1 MTAPDTARY
10 ETLDP
15 LDVDLARV
23 DRLLGQSR
31 IATLISAI
39 LVISMVVVAALVVNG
54 LWPPRANQPDVTAK

>member
-54 LWPPRANQPDVTAK
+54 LWPPRANQPDVTSK